1 MSFRATVFV
10 FILLSFA
17 VLAPVES
24 APTFRIHARHEGHDD
39 TTSSSTVAAPPAAT
53 SSSAP
58 DFVKQNALDAQKLNA
73 KFKTI
78 KETDSC
84 QSAFGFVANRFIIYL
99 FGGQMARWLASHPS
113 LHNVSVE
120 NGS

>member
-10 FILLSFA
+10 FILLSLT

-53 SSSAP
+53 SSAP

-78 KETDSC
+78 KETDAC
-84 QSAFGFVANRFIIYL
+84 QSAFGFVANRFII
-99 FGGQMARWLASHPS
+99 
-113 LHNVSVE
+113 
-120 NGS
+120 